1 MRRMDDLALRP
12 PAEADLP
19 LLFTR
24 EGVMRGVFWR
34 DGGWRDGVFYSLLR
48 TDPAAG
54 A

>member
-1 MRRMDDLALRP
+1 LEKAG
-12 PAEADLP
+12 
-19 LLFTR
+19 FSR

-34 DGGWRDGVFYSLLR
+34 DGGYRDGALYGLLR